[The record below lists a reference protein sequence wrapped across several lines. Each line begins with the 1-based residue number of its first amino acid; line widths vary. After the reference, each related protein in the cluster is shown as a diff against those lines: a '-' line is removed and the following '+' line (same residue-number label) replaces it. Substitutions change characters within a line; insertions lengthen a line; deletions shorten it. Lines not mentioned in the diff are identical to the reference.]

1 LTEVLPPGVD
11 YAIQIDSTRGILPGQ
26 DTVRKDRLQL
36 FLDSVLV
43 KCSAWPLGSEWIDF
57 SD

>member
-1 LTEVLPPGVD
+1 MD